1 MSKIKIPNY
10 DFLNEVEISKLNMC
24 DEYKKLVAEADL
36 QIEKDRLHYIEVYKN
51 AKNFIVQ
58 SYVKKRKMQIVK
70 KVKLSFFDIYN
81 SFI

>member
-1 MSKIKIPNY
+1 
-10 DFLNEVEISKLNMC
+10 MC